1 MHTIDNLLLKIVNHT
16 APTIE
21 EQLPSKDSAI
31 LRSLATAVNG
41 HHFITENQSRLL
53 MKILKINQDKIPNF
67 KEEIE
72 VSLEAPSWSRRFRQ
86 IEQIRKLYIFPI
98 ADSMPVLAIEFT
110 FSNSIRKLIHGL
122 NKNIES
128 LIQINPGK
136 LYYADF
142 TEKNIVTL
150 VESLSKHGFQI
161 DEKVQNHYDTI
172 KSWSKD
178 EIKNQFLITTLT
190 NQNFQ
195 KHITADLGV
204 TTPID
209 ENIINDRRMR
219 YQYFVEN
226 DLKNGEN
233 LTEILANRTRTKI
246 WVDSNVYE
254 LEQVVK
260 SLIELKRFP
269 LMLVFDSYD
278 ANTQYADL
286 EKISKILDNLEI
298 TENVGIYFRLPN
310 TEIGKQFNDLIAQR
324 KYNSQLDASTKIVGV
339 TSGKIP
345 KFFISN
351 DWKPMSVIAI
361 NAPLRHSKT
370 AVYANCCDLIIS
382 YSNTEPIIE
391 KTDKWL

>member
-21 EQLPSKDSAI
+21 EQLSSKDSAI

-53 MKILKINQDKIPNF
+53 MKILKINQEKIPNF

-86 IEQIRKLYIFPI
+86 IEQIRKLYISPI

-161 DEKVQNHYDTI
+161 EEKVKNHYDTI

-209 ENIINDRRMR
+209 ENIIIDRRMR
-219 YQYFVEN
+219 YQYFVEI
-226 DLKNGEN
+226 DLKIGEN
-233 LTEILANRTRTKI
+233 LTEILANRTRPKI
-246 WVDSNVYE
+246 WVDSNSYG
-254 LEQVVK
+254 LEQVIE

-278 ANTQYADL
+278 ADTQYKDL
-286 EKISKILDNLEI
+286 EKISKILDNLQI

-310 TEIGKQFNDLIAQR
+310 TTIGKQFNDLIAQR
-324 KYNSQLDASTKIVGV
+324 KYNSQLDTSTKIVGV

-382 YSNTEPIIE
+382 YSSTEPIIE